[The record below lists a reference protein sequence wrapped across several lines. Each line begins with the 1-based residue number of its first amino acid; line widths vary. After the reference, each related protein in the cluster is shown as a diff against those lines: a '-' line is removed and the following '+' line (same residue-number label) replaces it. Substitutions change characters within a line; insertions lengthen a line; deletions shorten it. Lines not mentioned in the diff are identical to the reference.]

1 MPKEAMQRFVDT
13 KRGAYD
19 ECDSCGVVLGEKS
32 VNTLAKDTLYQL
44 QFVTSPN
51 EGFYEASVRMKK
63 GVPSL
68 VGDISRVD
76 AYRDQPYCIAS
87 SHPRLTKYCYCSPK
101 EEVN

>member
-1 MPKEAMQRFVDT
+1 M
-13 KRGAYD
+13 
-19 ECDSCGVVLGEKS
+19 
-32 VNTLAKDTLYQL
+32 DTLYQL

-76 AYRDQPYCIAS
+76 AYKDQPYCIAS
-87 SHPRLTKYCYCSPK
+87 TYPRLSKYCYCSPK
-101 EEVN
+101 EREAIENAGFRSSFVTQLINVQ

>member
-1 MPKEAMQRFVDT
+1 MQRFVDT
-13 KRGAYD
+13 KRGAND
-19 ECDSCGVVLGEKS
+19 ECDYCAVVLGEKS

-87 SHPRLTKYCYCSPK
+87 SHPSLTKYCYC
-101 EEVN
+101 